1 MKKLMI
7 AALAVASCTA
17 FAGGGKIADN
27 AVYNLSFTT
36 KYLDYNSKAY
46 NWKDFTEKTAK
57 TAKYDFPDL
66 QVKETKN
73 PDDKTGYYQVKW
85 AEGDEGYDKVL
96 KNRVKGVYDAE
107 PNCRDLFK
115 RAISNI
121 QEQVFGDV
129 QLVVT
134 DYKETIKKIDTWYCD
149 KSGARPVAKKGAPA
163 EIVTKITFKYQDL
176 SKSKVVSKNLSGV
189 VIVDNGKAKSFIW
202 DPQEKA
208 DYVNE
213 FAGSTY
219 NKQKGE
225 WKSVKIANAS
235 KAEGEGFKFKPGMF
249 SADNNAEGGF
259 GWDIGIGGKNPACG
273 WGTGKVALDGIA
285 KSKDAQDLVYS
296 SLQGGY
302 AGSVDMDHM
311 LSTGEYGTWKLSYD
325 KASTQILRIKTPEDA
340 RNSNVARRYPYPETG
355 KVEDYNRLGIP
366 ESYVEILGKKKVEIV
381 D

>member
-17 FAGGGKIADN
+17 FAEGGKIADN

-46 NWKDFTEKTAK
+46 KAVKDDPKYPELKCVEQTRDSKTGDVKKSGDYELIKATDGVLK
-57 TAKYDFPDL
+57 GKVTNVVVYTSCESKYDI
-66 QVKETKN
+66 
-73 PDDKTGYYQVKW
+73 
-85 AEGDEGYDKVL
+85 AVL
-96 KNRVKGVYDAE
+96 SLSEDFAKKGVE
-107 PNCRDLFK
+107 L
-115 RAISNI
+115 S
-121 QEQVFGDV
+121 
-129 QLVVT
+129 VT
-134 DYKETIKKIDTWYCD
+134 DYKPTTKKIAIYVE
-149 KSGARPVAKKGAPA
+149 GVNAHGNPVAVKDHD
-163 EIVTKITFKYQDL
+163 EVVTTAITFKYQDL

-189 VIVDNGKAKSFIW
+189 VIVDNGEAKSYIW

-235 KAEGEGFKFKPGMF
+235 KAEGAGFKFKPGMF

-259 GWDIGIGGKNPACG
+259 GWDIGGKNPACG

-325 KASTQILRIKTPEDA
+325 KASTQILRIKTEADA
-340 RNSNVARRYPYPETG
+340 KASKVARRYAG
-355 KVEDYNRLGIP
+355 EDYNKAGIP
-366 ESYVEILGKKKVEIV
+366 ESYEEILGKKKVEII